1 MQLKING
8 EHKRFTPALLNLE
21 QVLNA
26 LGYLKSDSSRFVVAY
41 NQQLISAEE
50 YLKTVVYD
58 GDSVDVLSVI
68 TGG

>member
-21 QVLNA
+21 QVLSA